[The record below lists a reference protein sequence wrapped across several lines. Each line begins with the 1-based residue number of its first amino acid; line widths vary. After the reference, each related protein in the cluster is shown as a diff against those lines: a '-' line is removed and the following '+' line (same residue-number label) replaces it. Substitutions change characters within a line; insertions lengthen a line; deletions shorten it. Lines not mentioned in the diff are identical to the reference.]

1 MHILAYILKTVNSY
15 GEKTMFIKLADLIV
29 YQIFGLAAETKL
41 GSSLHFFV
49 YDVFK
54 ILFLLFSIILI
65 ISFLRSYIDN
75 NKFKKYIEKQPK
87 LLAHLLASVFGA
99 VTPFCSCSSIPLFI
113 GFIEAGIPFGVAMSF
128 LITSP
133 IINEIAMLVLAG
145 ILGVKITLIY
155 ISTGILV
162 GTIGGFIMEKL
173 GFQKYLQEYLKI
185 LEKNPNS
192 CACSCKSN
200 IEGITIKTRIKNSL
214 IYTIDLIKKIWLFII
229 IGVGVGAFLHGY
241 VPQEFFI
248 KYMGENNLL
257 AIPMAVIAGI
267 PLYADATTIIPIAQ
281 VLIQKGAAIG
291 TVLEFMMAVVGLSL
305 PEMIIL
311 SRVMKKELIIRYVI
325 FMFITFT
332 IIGYF
337 YNFVLC

>member
-1 MHILAYILKTVNSY
+1 
-15 GEKTMFIKLADLIV
+15 MFIKLADLIV

-133 IINEIAMLVLAG
+133 MINEIAMLVLAG
-145 ILGVKITLIY
+145 ILGVK
-155 ISTGILV
+155 
-162 GTIGGFIMEKL
+162 
-173 GFQKYLQEYLKI
+173 
-185 LEKNPNS
+185 
-192 CACSCKSN
+192 
-200 IEGITIKTRIKNSL
+200 ITIKTRIKNSL

-291 TVLEFMMAVVGLSL
+291 TVLVFMMAVVGLSL